1 MTIPATGAPPSAL
14 SRFAVRFIETYR
26 QRVSARLGAACRF
39 EPSCS
44 EYGLE
49 AYRKYGFGRATLKT
63 TWRVLRCNPWNHGE
77 RLDAP

>member
-1 MTIPATGAPPSAL
+1 MSAESNQRLSAP

-26 QRVSARLGAACRF
+26 AHVAPNMKGRCRF

-49 AYRKYGFGRATLKT
+49 AYRTCGFLKATRKTLGRLT
-63 TWRVLRCNPWNHGE
+63 RCRPGYKGPFI
-77 RLDAP
+77 DPP